1 MKSRNLYLMVII
13 AFALLLM
20 AFAPISYVNAQVR
33 TGNLRIQY
41 FSDPILAYGALTSGD
56 IDLMIWPLDKSQY
69 ATAITNPDIVMGP
82 VSENGMRE
90 FDLNGN
96 ETIAA
101 YPGVNSP
108 TSYWEFRAALAC
120 ITDKQYIVNNI
131 LGGFATRMDVPIVVN
146 APSWIN
152 SSVVYPNYDWEY
164 NPDLA
169 ATLLNGAGF
178 VEGTTA
184 NPNYD
189 SGFPGSAHFM
199 RVYPLCAPVAD
210 SPKIG
215 SIWTPQPGPYH
226 YVVQQLVCKPVRPT
240 NLVVMGQLLG
250 SPTYT
255 TLLTPADYT
264 WTEGPEQPGLC
275 KQTRVTL
282 TVTTNLTTNSFLYI
296 RYKTCHLKAGE
307 PLDPIIFYARS
318 DDPNARLLAGNLLR
332 DAMLKAG
339 IPVNYKPL
347 PSSGTRP
354 PVMTAR
360 NYHIYTG
367 GWSLG
372 RYPTSIYGL
381 YESSHWYPDGSD
393 YISPPCPRPEPG
405 ISAVDPNLD
414 VYAKAIYYTT
424 DIPSAI
430 VQAQA
435 AESIIVKKCVN
446 IPLWTARSFY
456 AWRSWLLGVV
466 NEMGY
471 GPLNGYTFMNAYK
484 AAGAPEPTVLRLGM
498 NQPPQCHNILFAQWT
513 YDYALLD
520 RYWEG
525 GIGLN
530 PYDLGRDQPWVVQD
544 WTPTTWVDPDDSATK
559 TACIFWLRK
568 DVKWAAP
575 VTGNYIR
582 PFTAHDVEFS
592 NMFYYFFSDGWNWD
606 NVADVD
612 HIEILDDYSFK
623 IYFSSTSY
631 WFQYAANYPYLPKKE
646 WGAIFCTPTVY
657 NNPAANYAAGSSLY
671 LNPGNNHGVAQIQ
684 NITVNGNIFTNY
696 LVRFNGTGDAFSA
709 NRIYFTAAAAGNLVV
724 NYWNI
729 TKSAKGYF
737 PGSDT
742 EWIPTSYSIGEFIP
756 VTITKDVW
764 AVFKRNDYFFLDTPP
779 LGEIDWYWYWGSRD
793 ISRPLGGPRKGSF
806 TVDIFDVVYA
816 TGCYGSTGYLE
827 PTTFPAWFPGAD
839 LAPTYTT
846 EIPYGGMIDI
856 FDVVSILTSYDTSF
870 GTPP

>member
-20 AFAPISYVNAQVR
+20 AFAPISTVNAQVR
-33 TGNLRIQY
+33 TGNLRILY
-41 FSDPILAYGALTSGD
+41 YSDPILAYGALTAGD

-69 ATAITNPDIVMGP
+69 ATAITNPNIVMGP

-101 YPGVNSP
+101 YPGINSP
-108 TSYWEFRAALAC
+108 TSYWQFRAALAC

-131 LGGFATRMDVPIVVN
+131 LGGFASRMDVPIVVN

-152 SSVVYPNYDWEY
+152 ASVVYPNYPWEY
-164 NPDLA
+164 NPVYA

-178 VEGTTA
+178 AEGNTP
-184 NPNYD
+184 NPDYD
-189 SGFPGSAHFM
+189 SGFPGSAHYI
-199 RVYPLCAPVAD
+199 RVYPNYAVVHDNPHVGTHVTG
-210 SPKIG
+210 PPYV
-215 SIWTPQPGPYH
+215 WTLTFDAIA
-226 YVVQQLVCKPVRPT
+226 VLR
-240 NLVVMGQLLG
+240 VMGV
-250 SPTYT
+250 
-255 TLLTPADYT
+255 PAVPA
-264 WTEGPEQPGLC
+264 G
-275 KQTRVTL
+275 QTVYKDLSYVFSDAANTV
-282 TVTTNLTTNSFLYI
+282 TVTTELTVCTYLWIEYT
-296 RYKTCHLKAGE
+296 KAHPKAGQD
-307 PLDPIIFYARS
+307 LDPIRFFSRS

-332 DAMLKAG
+332 DNMLKAG
-339 IPVNYKPL
+339 IPVQYNAL
-347 PSSGTRP
+347 PSSGCRP
-354 PVMTAR
+354 QVMTAR

-381 YESSHWYPDGSD
+381 YETSHWYPDGSD
-393 YISPPCPRPEPG
+393 YVNPPCPRPVIGP
-405 ISAVDPNLD
+405 SAIDPNLD

-484 AAGAPEPTVLRLGM
+484 AAGAPEQTVLRLGM
-498 NQPPQCHNILFAQWT
+498 NQPPQSHNILYAQWT

-530 PYDLGRDQPWVVQD
+530 PYDLGRDQPWIVED
-544 WTPTTWVDPDDSATK
+544 WTPTTWVDPDTSTTK

-582 PFTAHDVEFS
+582 PFTTHDVEFS

-612 HIEILDDYSFK
+612 HIEILDDYTYK
-623 IYFSSTSY
+623 ICFSSVSY

-646 WGAIFCTPTVY
+646 WGAEFCTPTVY

-671 LNPGNNHGVAQIQ
+671 LNPGKSHGVAQIQ
-684 NITVNGNIFTNY
+684 NITVNGVLFTNY
-696 LVRFNGTGDAFSA
+696 WTRFNSTGNAYSA
-709 NRIYFTAAAAGNLVV
+709 NRIYFNAAVSGNLVV

-742 EWIPTSYSIGEFIP
+742 DWIPTSYSIGEWIP
-756 VTITKDVW
+756 VTITKDTW

-779 LGEIDWYWYWGSRD
+779 LGEIDWYWWWDVDEYGNPHPARD
-793 ISRPLGGPRKGSF
+793 TTRPLGGPRIGAF
-806 TVDIFDVVYA
+806 VVDIYDVTYA
-816 TGCYGSTGYLE
+816 TVSYDSKGYLE
-827 PTTFPAWFPGAD
+827 PTVIPPWFPGAD
-839 LAPTYTT
+839 LAPSYTVDV
-846 EIPYGGMIDI
+846 PYGGWIDI
-856 FDVVSILTSYDTSF
+856 YDVTTILVSYGQAF
-870 GTPP
+870 GAPPLGP